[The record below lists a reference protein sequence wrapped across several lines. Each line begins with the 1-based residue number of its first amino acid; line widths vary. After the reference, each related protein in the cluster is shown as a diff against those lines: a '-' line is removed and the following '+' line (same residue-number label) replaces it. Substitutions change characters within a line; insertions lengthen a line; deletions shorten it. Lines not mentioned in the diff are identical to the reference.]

1 MQNHIYLIGLMAAG
15 KSTVGRNLA
24 RLLRREFIDIDAAI
38 EEKTGV
44 TVSHIFEIEGE
55 PGFRKREAK
64 LLAEVAGANVAAN
77 GGGAVVATGGGIVLR
92 EDNRELMRASGAVV
106 YLRAARELLLERLKR
121 ARADARPL
129 LQDDPEGVI
138 TRLLAER
145 GPIYAA
151 AADITVDVRA
161 ATPLGTARK
170 IAAELQNL
178 EQKSPQKPSEKSPK
192 KP

>member
-64 LLAEVAGANVAAN
+64 LLAEVAGANAAAN

>member
-64 LLAEVAGANVAAN
+64 LLAEVAGANADAN

-178 EQKSPQKPSEKSPK
+178 EQKSPQKSAK

>member
-1 MQNHIYLIGLMAAG
+1 MAAG

-64 LLAEVAGANVAAN
+64 LLAEVAAAN

-178 EQKSPQKPSEKSPK
+178 EQKSPQKSPK

>member
-64 LLAEVAGANVAAN
+64 LLAEVAGANAAAN

-170 IAAELQNL
+170 IAAELQDL
-178 EQKSPQKPSEKSPK
+178 EQKFPQKPSEKSPK

>member
-1 MQNHIYLIGLMAAG
+1 MAAG

-64 LLAEVAGANVAAN
+64 LLAEVADAN

-178 EQKSPQKPSEKSPK
+178 EQKSPQKPAK